1 MKLRDILNE
10 GKEILEK
17 CKIED
22 GKHDAESILL
32 NLLDID
38 MASFLN
44 MCDDELEDRYD
55 KRSISKL
62 ITDFDDMIEA
72 RSKHFPLQYILGE
85 TYFCGMRFLV
95 NDDVLIPRQDTE
107 VLVEKVLYD
116 NPDKNKF
123 VLDMCTGS
131 GCIAISL
138 SNLGGYKVIVGT
150 DISDDAIRVASGNA
164 RDLVSDPDFEDE
176 MLKKIYFL
184 QSDLFA
190 NFGKIKDELGIAKF
204 DIITANPP
212 YIRRKD
218 IKTLQDEI
226 KKFEPMIALD
236 GDEDGLKFYREIAD
250 EAYNYLASD
259 GKIYL
264 EIGYD
269 QAKDVKEIFSK
280 KGYTHIETVKDL
292 GGNDRV
298 IIFKY

>member
-95 NDDVLIPRQDTE
+95 NDNVLIPRQDTE

-116 NPDKNKF
+116 NPDKNKYI
-123 VLDMCTGS
+123 LDMCTGS

-150 DISDDAIRVASGNA
+150 DISDDAIRVASNNA

-184 QSDLFA
+184 QSDLFD